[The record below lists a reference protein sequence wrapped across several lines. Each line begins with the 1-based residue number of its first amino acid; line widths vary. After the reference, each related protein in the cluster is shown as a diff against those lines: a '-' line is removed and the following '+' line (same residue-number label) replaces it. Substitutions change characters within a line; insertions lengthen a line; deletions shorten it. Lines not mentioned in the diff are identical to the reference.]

1 MPKNRKQAGPT
12 RRKEGDCWKGRGDP
26 TPFVPGLPDPVPSHR
41 SLHALFAEMACCTRC
56 ELAVERTQVVPGV
69 GPRRAAVLLLGEAPG
84 AEEDRQGAPF
94 VGRAGRLLDRLLA
107 TAGLDRRSVFITN
120 VVACRPPG
128 NRTPRAGEIRAHAP
142 WLESQL
148 RLVRPRLIV
157 TLGRVALGY
166 FIRGAKVT
174 ELRGKATTVQ
184 HDGRQITILPTLH
197 PAAALRAPDLL
208 PSLEE
213 DFGRIRGILARLGE

>member
-1 MPKNRKQAGPT
+1 
-12 RRKEGDCWKGRGDP
+12 RREEGDCWKGRGDP
-26 TPFVPGLPDPVPSHR
+26 TPLVPGLPDPVPSHR
-41 SLHALFAEMACCTRC
+41 SLPALSAEMPCCARC
-56 ELAVERTQVVPGV
+56 QLAAGRPQA
-69 GPRRAAVLLLGEAPG
+69 GPAARARRPPELLLGAAPG
-84 AEEDRQGAPF
+84 AEARRQGAPF

-148 RLVRPRLIV
+148 RLVRPRLVV

-166 FIRGAKVT
+166 FIRGAKV
-174 ELRGKATTVQ
+174 
-184 HDGRQITILPTLH
+184 
-197 PAAALRAPDLL
+197 
-208 PSLEE
+208 
-213 DFGRIRGILARLGE
+213 